1 MDFLKRFTDS
11 ERERL
16 LSVAQTVQL
25 ARGQRLL
32 RRGEPGGDLYR
43 VVEGELEVIDTRGQP
58 VIVLQVLRAGAL
70 VGEMAFLDESPRSA
84 DVRAADGAVCQ
95 RWERK
100 ALQTLLQSDPTLGA
114 RFYEIVARM
123 LSDRVRDLTVLTAPG
138 ARVDLE
144 RGSDHAAAAGRALG
158 DALRT
163 RFMEAEPRIRR
174 DPARARADVHEALR
188 DVQREL
194 ASALARLPAA
204 DADEL
209 GQAVARELHP
219 YLMRAQLGE
228 LAIAR
233 AQGHTGDPATLAH
246 ILDGRPEG
254 DGPLGEFIDAY
265 LLDLPTAHAL
275 RARRVAALDAIRA
288 ALPAE
293 GPCRV
298 LVLNADA
305 SAVLSGLPELL
316 AGCGAD
322 LTCVDGSAEALAA
335 VDRRL
340 ADRAEGVRL
349 KLVCEDMAAVC
360 LGQAQSRFPP
370 QDVVVVD
377 GVFDYV
383 PRRLAMAL
391 LGWVADQLAPTG
403 QLVATGLADS
413 DDDAVFRHLLGWPLV
428 RRSAA
433 GMNRLLHGA
442 GYVDAAVWTPEG
454 GLVVAARYPGEAAG
468 G

>member
-1 MDFLKRFTDS
+1 MDFLQRFTEP

-43 VVEGELEVIDTRGQP
+43 VVEGELEVVDTRTQP

-95 RWERK
+95 RWERR
-100 ALQTLLQSDPTLGA
+100 ALHALLQSDPTLGA

-123 LSDRVRDLTVLTAPG
+123 LSDRVRDLTVLAAPG
-138 ARVDLE
+138 ARLDFE

-158 DALRT
+158 DSLRA
-163 RFMEAEPRIRR
+163 RFMDAEPMIRR
-174 DPARARADVHEALR
+174 DPVRARAEVHAALDALR
-188 DVQREL
+188 VDIAEAQARM
-194 ASALARLPAA
+194 SAP

-219 YLMRAQLGE
+219 YLMRSQLGE

-233 AQGHTGDPATLAH
+233 ANGRTGDAATLAH
-246 ILDGRPEG
+246 LLNGVALG
-254 DGPLGEFIDAY
+254 DGPLGEFIDDY
-265 LLDLPTAHAL
+265 LLALPTARAL
-275 RARRVAALDAIRA
+275 RARREAALDAVRA
-288 ALPAE
+288 AIPAD

-305 SAVLSGLPELL
+305 CSILTDLSELL
-316 AGCGAD
+316 PPNGVD

-340 ADRAEGVRL
+340 PGQQLRL
-349 KLVCEDMAAVC
+349 KLVCEDTAAVC

-370 QDVVVVD
+370 QDLVVVD
-377 GVFDYV
+377 GVFEYL

-391 LGWVADQLAPTG
+391 LGWVGDQLAPTG
-403 QLVATGLADS
+403 SLVATGVADS
-413 DDDAVFRHLLGWPLV
+413 DDEAVFRHLLGWPMV

-442 GYVDAAVWTPEG
+442 GYVDATVWTPSG
-454 GLVVAARYPGEAAG
+454 GLVCAARYPGAVAG